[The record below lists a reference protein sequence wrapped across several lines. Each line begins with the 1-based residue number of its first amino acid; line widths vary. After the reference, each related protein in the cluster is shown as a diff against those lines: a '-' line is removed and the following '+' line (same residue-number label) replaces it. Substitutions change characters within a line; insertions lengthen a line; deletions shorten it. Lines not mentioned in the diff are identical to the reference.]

1 MVIICS
7 RRGWFLC
14 RTLSSKKLKAH
25 IGKSEMRRGR
35 VKVYISVG
43 FLHIS
48 EINKILGKVG
58 ITNMAYLTT
67 TGSGQPVLILKEGTT
82 RSRGKEAQRNNIMA
96 ARVIGEVLKTTLGP
110 RGMDKMLIDSLGD
123 ITITNDGAAI
133 LKEIDVEHPA
143 AKMMVEIA
151 KTQDDMVG
159 DGTTSAVV
167 LASELLKRAEEL
179 LEQNIHPTILVSGF
193 RKASQKA
200 IEVINKTAVPL
211 DINDRK
217 TLLKVALTSM
227 SSKAIGGAKDH
238 LAEISIDAVKQ
249 IAEQRGEKTIADIDN
264 IQLIKKTGKS
274 LLETEL
280 IQGII
285 IDKEVVNPGMLKM
298 KENAKIALIDSALE
312 IEKTEI
318 SAEIRIKDPTQMKA
332 FLDQENDMMQ
342 DMVVKI
348 KASGANVIFCQKGI
362 DDMVQH
368 FLAKEG
374 IIAARRVKESD
385 MEKLA
390 RATGGRIISDLDDL
404 KKADL
409 GSAGLVEERKIGD
422 DKMIFVEKCKDPHS
436 VAILIRAGLERM
448 VDEAERA
455 MTDSLSVVSDV
466 IENSQIVPGGGAIEI
481 EIAKE
486 LRKYATKVGGR
497 EQLAVEAFADAVEV
511 IPRTLAENAGLEPI
525 DILVELRS
533 THDKAD
539 GKFTGINVFTG
550 KLQDSVANGVIEPIV
565 VKEQAIKSAAESA
578 AMILRI
584 DDVITAKAPKAPAGG
599 PGGMPGG
606 MGEE

>member
-1 MVIICS
+1 
-7 RRGWFLC
+7 
-14 RTLSSKKLKAH
+14 
-25 IGKSEMRRGR
+25 
-35 VKVYISVG
+35 
-43 FLHIS
+43 
-48 EINKILGKVG
+48 
-58 ITNMAYLTT
+58 MAYLTT

-96 ARVIGEVLKTTLGP
+96 AQVIGEVLKTTLGP
-110 RGMDKMLIDSLGD
+110 RGMDKMLVDSLGD

-159 DGTTSAVV
+159 DGTTTAVV
-167 LASELLKRAEEL
+167 LASELLKKAEEL
-179 LEQNIHPTILVSGF
+179 LDQNIHPIILVSGY

-200 IEVINKTAVPL
+200 IEIMNKMAIPL
-211 DINDRK
+211 DVNDRK

-227 SSKAIGGAKDH
+227 SSKSVGSAREH

-249 IAEQRGEKTIADIDN
+249 IAEQRGDKTIADIDN
-264 IQLIKKTGKS
+264 IQLVKKTGKS
-274 LLETEL
+274 LIETQL
-280 IQGII
+280 IRGII
-285 IDKEVVNPGMLKM
+285 IDKEVVNPGMPKT
-298 KENAKIALIDSALE
+298 KENAKILLLDIALE
-312 IEKTEI
+312 IEKTEM
-318 SAEIRIKDPTQMKA
+318 SAEIRIKDPSQMKA
-332 FLDQENDMMQ
+332 FLDQENNMMQ
-342 DMVVKI
+342 NMVTKV
-348 KASGANVIFCQKGI
+348 KASGADIVFCQKGI

-368 FLAKEG
+368 FLAKAG
-374 IIAARRVKESD
+374 IMAARRVKESD

-404 KKADL
+404 KPADL
-409 GSAGLVEERKIGD
+409 GLAGLVDERKIGD

-455 MTDSLSVVSDV
+455 IIDSLSVVSDV
-466 IENSQIVPGGGAIEI
+466 IENNKIVAGGGAVEI
-481 EIAKE
+481 EVAKE

-511 IPRTLAENAGLEPI
+511 IPRTLAENAGLQPI

-533 THDKAD
+533 KHDAPE
-539 GKFTGINVFTG
+539 GKNIGINVFTG
-550 KLQDSVANGVIEPIV
+550 KLQNSVEEGVIEPLV

-584 DDVITAKAPKAPAGG
+584 DDVITAKSPKSG
-599 PGGMPGG
+599 PGGGMPGG
-606 MGEE
+606 PEGEE

>member
-1 MVIICS
+1 
-7 RRGWFLC
+7 
-14 RTLSSKKLKAH
+14 
-25 IGKSEMRRGR
+25 
-35 VKVYISVG
+35 
-43 FLHIS
+43 
-48 EINKILGKVG
+48 
-58 ITNMAYLTT
+58 MAYLTT

-159 DGTTSAVV
+159 DGTTTAVV
-167 LASELLKRAEEL
+167 LASELLKKAEEL
-179 LEQNIHPTILVSGF
+179 LDQNIHPIILVSGY

-200 IEVINKTAVPL
+200 IEVINKIAVPL

-227 SSKAIGGAKDH
+227 SSKSVGSAREH

-249 IAEQRGEKTIADIDN
+249 IAEQRGDKTIADIDN
-264 IQLIKKTGKS
+264 IQLVKKTGKS
-274 LLETEL
+274 LLETQL
-280 IQGII
+280 IRGII
-285 IDKEVVNPGMLKM
+285 IDKEVVNPGMPKT
-298 KENAKIALIDSALE
+298 KENAKILLLDSALE
-312 IEKTEI
+312 IEKTEM
-318 SAEIRIKDPTQMKA
+318 SAEIRIKDPSQMKA

-342 DMVVKI
+342 KMVTKV
-348 KASGANVIFCQKGI
+348 KASGADIVFCQKGI

-368 FLAKEG
+368 FLAKAG
-374 IIAARRVKESD
+374 IMAARRVKESD

-404 KKADL
+404 KAADL
-409 GSAGLVEERKIGD
+409 GLAGLVEERKIGD

-455 MTDSLSVVSDV
+455 MIDSLSVVSDV
-466 IENSQIVPGGGAIEI
+466 IENNKIVPGGGAVEI

-533 THDKAD
+533 KHDAAE
-539 GKFTGINVFTG
+539 GKNIGINVFTG
-550 KLQDSVANGVIEPIV
+550 KLQNSIEEGVIEPIV

-584 DDVITAKAPKAPAGG
+584 DDVITAKSPKGG
-599 PGGMPGG
+599 PGGPGGGMPGG
-606 MGEE
+606 PEGEE